1 MLVRADFA
9 LPRGPRGERPRHGLR
24 GRPWTW
30 AVLAVVAFVA
40 AIEVAARVY
49 GLPGPV
55 EGLVRDFVGRPV
67 TGEVK
72 VAALALALMC
82 MPARLRWPFA
92 GVVVGVEVLFNAER
106 VIVGSPLHFG
116 NGVMWALVALTAYA
130 ATRLTGGERVAA
142 LKAAGVAGILIV
154 ANACS
159 SVWLGL
165 TMEALPYV
173 ADHFVEVADR
183 ALGSPS
189 WVVGRFVHEHGWYL
203 WLITKVYTYLPVG
216 AAVVAYFQL
225 RRSSTEGF
233 PRHHIVRSFILIGA
247 IGPVVYFLFPVV
259 GPAYAFGNEVAG
271 AGWMNVWPHVVP
283 TSLEPVSAYF
293 SQAAP
298 RNCMPSLHT
307 AWATAIL
314 VHALRG
320 PRLLKVFGVFW
331 WVCTISATLGLG
343 AHYGVDLVAGFV
355 FALTLEAAMVRPE
368 DGWHRRRIVTVAG
381 GAAAFAALLLAFRYL
396 SVPMAQSGGLAAV
409 LILGTAAAMVLAYAR
424 IARPSSPD
432 EAVVV
437 APVVGERTLAA

>member
-9 LPRGPRGERPRHGLR
+9 LPRGPRGERSRR
-24 GRPWTW
+24 GWGKRQWTW
-30 AVLAVVAFVA
+30 AVLAVVAFVLVIQA
-40 AIEVAARVY
+40 AAMYY
-49 GLPGPV
+49 GLRGPV
-55 EGLVRDFVGRPV
+55 HGLVSDFVGRPV

-82 MPARLRWPFA
+82 MPARLRLPFV
-92 GVVVGVEVLFNAER
+92 GVVAGVEVLFNGER
-106 VIVGSPLHFG
+106 LLAGSPLHFG
-116 NGVMWALVALTAYA
+116 NGVMWGLLALTVYA
-130 ATRLTGGERVAA
+130 GTRLTGSERAAA
-142 LKAAGVAGILIV
+142 LKAAGVAAILIA
-154 ANACS
+154 ANAVS
-159 SVWLGL
+159 AVWLGL
-165 TMEALPYV
+165 TMQALPDV

-189 WVVGRFVHEHGWYL
+189 WVMGRLVHEHGWYL

-233 PRHHIVRSFILIGA
+233 PRHHIVKSFILIGA

-293 SQAAP
+293 SQQAP

-320 PRLLKVFGVFW
+320 PRLLKLFGVVW

-343 AHYGVDLVAGFV
+343 AHYGVDLVAGLV
-355 FALTLEAAMVRPE
+355 FALTLEAAMIRPE
-368 DGWHRRRIVTVAG
+368 DGWHPRRIVTVVG
-381 GAAAFAALLLAFRYL
+381 GTVAFAAILLAIRYL
-396 SVPMAQSGGLAAV
+396 SVPMAQGGHLAAV
-409 LILGTAAAMVLAYAR
+409 ALLGVVGVMVVAYAR
-424 IARPSSPD
+424 IARPPSLD
-432 EAVVV
+432 DAAT
-437 APVVGERTLAA
+437 APPVGQQALAA

>member
-1 MLVRADFA
+1 M
-9 LPRGPRGERPRHGLR
+9 
-24 GRPWTW
+24 
-30 AVLAVVAFVA
+30 LAVVAFVA
-40 AIEVAARVY
+40 VIQAAATAY
-49 GLPGPV
+49 GLAGPL
-55 EGLVRDFVGRPV
+55 EGLAKDFVGRPV

-82 MPARLRWPFA
+82 MPARLRWPFT

-106 VIVGSPLHFG
+106 LIAGSPLHFG
-116 NGVMWALVALTAYA
+116 NGVMWALVALAGYA
-130 ATRLTGGERVAA
+130 AARLTGREQSAA

-409 LILGTAAAMVLAYAR
+409 LILGTAAALVLAYAR

>member
-1 MLVRADFA
+1 MLVRADVA
-9 LPRGPRGERPRHGLR
+9 LPRGPRGEHTR
-24 GRPWTW
+24 GGIRNRPWLW
-30 AVLAVVAFVA
+30 AIGAVVVFVA
-40 AIEVAARVY
+40 VIQAAAVAY
-49 GLPGPV
+49 GLAGPV
-55 EGLVRDFVGRPV
+55 EGLAKDFVGRPV

-72 VAALALALMC
+72 VASLALALMC
-82 MPARLRWPFA
+82 MPGRLRLPFV
-92 GVVVGVEVLFNAER
+92 GVVLGVEVLFNAER
-106 VIVGSPLHFG
+106 FVVGSPLHFG
-116 NGVMWALVALTAYA
+116 NGVMWALVALAGYA
-130 ATRLTGGERVAA
+130 ALRLTGREQVAA
-142 LKAAGVAGILIV
+142 YKAAGVAGILIV
-154 ANACS
+154 ANAVS
-159 SVWLGL
+159 AVWLGL

-189 WVVGRFVHEHGWYL
+189 WVMGRFVHEHGWYL

-233 PRHHIVRSFILIGA
+233 PRHHIVRSFIVIGA
-247 IGPVVYFLFPVV
+247 IGPIVYFLFPVV

-271 AGWMNVWPHVVP
+271 AGWMNIWPHVLP

-320 PRLLKVFGVFW
+320 PRLLKLFGVFW

-343 AHYGVDLVAGFV
+343 AHYGVDLIAGFV

-368 DGWHRRRIVTVAG
+368 DGWHPRRIATVAG
-381 GAAAFAALLLAFRYL
+381 GALAFVAILLSIRYL
-396 SVPMAQSGGLAAV
+396 SVPMAQSGALAAV
-409 LILGTAAAMVLAYAR
+409 LLLGTAGAMALGYAR
-424 IARPSSPD
+424 IARRPAPED
-432 EAVVV
+432 AVVP
-437 APVVGERTLAA
+437 APVGERALAA

>member
-9 LPRGPRGERPRHGLR
+9 LPRGPRGERPRR
-24 GRPWTW
+24 GFGPWEW
-30 AVLAVVAFVA
+30 VVLAVVVFVVAIQVA
-40 AIEVAARVY
+40 ATVY

-55 EGLVRDFVGRPV
+55 EGLAKDFVGRPV

-82 MPARLRWPFA
+82 MPARLRLPFV

-106 VIVGSPLHFG
+106 LAVGSPLHFG
-116 NGVMWALVALTAYA
+116 NGVMWGLVALAAYA
-130 ATRLTGGERVAA
+130 GLRLTGRERAAA

-159 SVWLGL
+159 AVWLGL

-189 WVVGRFVHEHGWYL
+189 WVMGRFVHEHDWYL
-203 WLITKVYTYLPVG
+203 ALITKVYTYLPVG
-216 AAVVAYFQL
+216 AAVVAFFQL

-247 IGPVVYFLFPVV
+247 IGPIVYFLFPVV

-314 VHALRG
+314 LHALRG
-320 PRLLKVFGVFW
+320 PRVLKAFGVFW
-331 WVCTISATLGLG
+331 WVCTISATLGIG

-368 DGWHRRRIVTVAG
+368 DGWHPRRIVTVVG
-381 GAAAFAALLLAFRYL
+381 GVLAFAAILLSIRYL
-396 SVPMAQSGGLAAV
+396 SVPMAQSGYLAAGAF
-409 LILGTAAAMVLAYAR
+409 LGTAGAMAVAYAR
-424 IARPSSPD
+424 IARPPSPD
-432 EAVVV
+432 GAV
-437 APVVGERTLAA
+437 AARPVEQRALAA